1 MSAWVLAL
9 FSLLTTDPSNLRM
22 NLPHDLAVYL
32 HADPNQPPAPLD
44 HMKRELSFIMQT
56 AGYRV
61 IYDDP
66 RSPDTTARFSTLV
79 VLELHGSCGM
89 PAGSY
94 RVERSVASGASLAE
108 TAVSSGVVL
117 PFSQIDCANLTRM
130 VGPVLAEEAI
140 AQRDYLYGR
149 AMARVAAHELY
160 HVVMD
165 SRDHLHEGVAK
176 PAFSVGDL
184 LDERFDFDRIAL
196 ALLRHKAGEAEPRP
210 DASGASVVRSSA
222 RQ

>member
-1 MSAWVLAL
+1 M
-9 FSLLTTDPSNLRM
+9 LRM
-22 NLPHDLAVYL
+22 NFPHDLAVYL
-32 HADPNQPPAPLD
+32 NVDPNQPPAPLEN
-44 HMKRELSFIMQT
+44 MKRELSFIMQT

-61 IYDDP
+61 IYDDS
-66 RSPDTTARFSTLV
+66 RAPDTTASFSTLV
-79 VLELHGSCGM
+79 VLELRGNCGM

-108 TAVSSGVVL
+108 TAVSAGVVL
-117 PFSQIDCANLTRM
+117 PFSQINCANLTRM

-160 HVVMD
+160 HVVIG
-165 SRDHLHEGVAK
+165 STDHRHEGVAK

-196 ALLRHKAGEAEPRP
+196 ALLRHKGGEAEPRP
-210 DASGASVVRSSA
+210 DTNGTPVVRSSV